1 MYDVRI
7 MYIVIFLFK
16 TSKWYYSFTAMEYGQ
31 YNMDAM
37 TPDHVN
43 NFWDTITPI
52 LQTKSLVG
60 TYTRPNAGRVNNYI
74 WAIPC

>member
-1 MYDVRI
+1 
-7 MYIVIFLFK
+7 
-16 TSKWYYSFTAMEYGQ
+16 MEYGQ

-52 LQTKSLVG
+52 LQTKSLVS
-60 TYTRPNAGRVNNYI
+60 TYTRPDAGRVNNYI